1 MPIATRNTLQR
12 IDLAEL
18 ETFIAVAELGSFRAA
33 AAQLNLSQPSVSGR
47 IQRLETALHTKL
59 LIRTTRHVEPT
70 ADGALLLAEATR
82 ALASLGDLV
91 ESFLQRAGQ
100 ARQRVSIAA
109 TPLIAALYMPA
120 LIRDYC
126 ARYTDVEVQLLDL
139 RYPEILNA
147 LDSGEA
153 DMAVVSFDRADDR
166 FTASPIASDEVVM
179 VVPETHAL
187 FGAGRIG
194 LEKLVGETLM
204 LIDQYQP
211 MLEMINT
218 AMEAR
223 RLKPPRTTTVSDVT
237 TLTGMLDAGLG
248 IALLSHNV
256 TKRRRA
262 PEGTVVHLDGLNLR
276 RNYSL
281 VVSRRAEHGTAA
293 LSFGDYVCKA
303 LADRWPLRP
312 GE

>member
-1 MPIATRNTLQR
+1 MPISTRKTLQR

-47 IQRLETALHTKL
+47 VQRLETALHTKL
-59 LIRTTRHVEPT
+59 LIRTTRYVAPT
-70 ADGALLLAEATR
+70 ADGVLLLEGANR
-82 ALASLGDLV
+82 ALDALGGLV
-91 ESFLQRAGQ
+91 DSFLQRAGQ
-100 ARQRVSIAA
+100 SRQRLSVAA

-126 ARYTDVEVQLLDL
+126 ARYTDVEVHLLDL
-139 RYPEILNA
+139 RYPEILSA

-166 FTASPIASDEVVM
+166 FTATPIASDEVLL
-179 VVPETHAL
+179 VVPETHPL
-187 FGAGRIG
+187 FGTGHARID
-194 LEKLVGETLM
+194 KLVGENLM

-211 MLEMINT
+211 MFEMIQS
-218 AMEAR
+218 AMNAR
-223 RLKPPRTTTVSDVT
+223 NLAPPRTTTVSDVS
-237 TLTGMLDAGLG
+237 TLTGMLDAGFG

-256 TKRRRA
+256 AKRRRA
-262 PEGTVVHLDGLNLR
+262 PEGTLVHLDDVSLR
-276 RNYSL
+276 RNYAL
-281 VVSRRAEHGTAA
+281 VVSRKAERGTAA
-293 LSFGDYVCKA
+293 LSFGDYLCRT